1 MKDSRDL
8 EAELMS
14 LRTSLR
20 VPQKSRAS
28 LVEAGI
34 GWLKHEV
41 EQAVPEQM
49 QGRLGKWRDRA
60 EELLSNH
67 PVASAAVA
75 LCIGLALGQ
84 LWRRHH
90 DR

>member
-1 MKDSRDL
+1 MKDSRDI
-8 EAELMS
+8 ESELMS

-20 VPQKSRAS
+20 TTQKSRTS
-28 LVEAGI
+28 LLEAGL

-41 EQAVPEQM
+41 EQAVPEEM
-49 QGRLGKWRDRA
+49 HGRLGNWRDRA
-60 EELLSNH
+60 EGLLSTH

>member
-1 MKDSRDL
+1 MKTSRDL
-8 EAELMS
+8 EAELLS

-20 VPQKSRAS
+20 TPQKSRAS

-34 GWLKHEV
+34 SWLKDEV
-41 EQAVPEQM
+41 GRSVPAEMHDQ
-49 QGRLGKWRDRA
+49 LGNWRDRA
-60 EELLSNH
+60 EKVLSTH